1 MGEEA
6 PAQEASC
13 VPFMTRTSQVDH
25 RAHAVPCL
33 TSNGSGSMGE
43 HTGVVRATFADVRL
57 TDATLQKALLDRVYD
72 KRKAATLE
80 LEKWVGPR
88 PRRQRT
94 HSLTLAFAF
103 CTPF

>member
-1 MGEEA
+1 M
-6 PAQEASC
+6 PL
-13 VPFMTRTSQVDH
+13 VTRTSQVDH

-43 HTGVVRATFADVRL
+43 HTGVGQAAFAHIRL
-57 TDATLQKALLDRVYD
+57 ADATLQKALLDRVYD

-80 LEKWVGPR
+80 LEKWVDPCREGM
-88 PRRQRT
+88 